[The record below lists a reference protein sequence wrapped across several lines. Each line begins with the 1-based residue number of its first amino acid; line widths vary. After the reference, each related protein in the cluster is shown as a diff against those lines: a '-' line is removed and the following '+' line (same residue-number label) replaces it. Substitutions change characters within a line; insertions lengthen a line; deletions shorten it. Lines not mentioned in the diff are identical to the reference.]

1 MLDETFPKI
10 INGTA
15 NLGLLIYEYGLI
27 RAVKTVKRNHW
38 YIKKLIEKSMGVF
51 FNPSYLLGDYNPSYP
66 KAIAS
71 LNLGIILLKDFVH
84 TIRHIYRLLAQS
96 LREVKVNAP
105 KLSFKER
112 KELKRHKKKLL
123 RKQVL
128 PVVTKLV
135 KGFHKGY
142 ESVGHLYILGTM
154 EELFLLV
161 QRFPSLIPFYK
172 RLKKFFSAV
181 ALWENFDVKERGVH
195 KGTSAMQRAGINL
208 EDFGARDFYE
218 AVKLK
223 ELTHPAAK
231 SQIDEEKIISYLSKT
246 ILQFALTG

>member
-1 MLDETFPKI
+1 MSRNGHRWVINWVKRLLSGIHPLNDKEWIQQYLCNNCGKTFPSQEAYTLKKLRKAVKLFVNKFICLLRFKEGLSLRSIRRIVRFVFGINSSIGYISQFTNRVGARAQEKLQNLSSCRQKKVLLAMLDETFPKI

-112 KELKRHKKKLL
+112 KELKRHKKK
-123 RKQVL
+123 
-128 PVVTKLV
+128 
-135 KGFHKGY
+135 
-142 ESVGHLYILGTM
+142 EST
-154 EELFLLV
+154 
-161 QRFPSLIPFYK
+161 
-172 RLKKFFSAV
+172 
-181 ALWENFDVKERGVH
+181 
-195 KGTSAMQRAGINL
+195 
-208 EDFGARDFYE
+208 
-218 AVKLK
+218 
-223 ELTHPAAK
+223 
-231 SQIDEEKIISYLSKT
+231 
-246 ILQFALTG
+246 